1 MDIGEWLREA
11 GLQSYEQAFKDN
23 AVDIEILPRLT
34 ADDLRDIGVHAVGH
48 RRKILEAIRL
58 LNGEDTQP
66 APGSVERRQL
76 TIMFVDLV
84 GSVDLS
90 RRLDPEELRDVMRSY
105 QNAVAGEIAR
115 FEGHVA
121 KFMGDGVLAYF
132 GWPRATEDAAERAV
146 RAGLSAAA
154 AVGGMSAGEGI
165 RLAARVGVATGVVI
179 VGDLLGAG
187 AAKEEVVTGE
197 TPNLAARLQQIAEP
211 GAVVIAESTRRLVG
225 DLFELAG
232 LGALPLKGFAT
243 PAPAWRVLGEGKAE
257 SRFAALRGAHV
268 VPLVGRGEELELM
281 LSRWRLAERGAGQ
294 ILLIFGEPGIGKSR
308 LALAL
313 RAQLEA
319 APISVVNYACSPH
332 HLNSPLFPFI
342 TQLEREAGFASGEAP
357 KERLERLA
365 ALVSAEGLA
374 EDAVP
379 LLADL
384 LRIRTEAV
392 SSRPDMSPQQRRSL
406 LFKLFLARLD
416 RLAARA
422 PVLMVLEDAHW
433 LDPTSRELF
442 DPIVERAQRLPVLLV
457 ATFRR
462 EVPPPWIGFPHVTLL
477 TLSRL
482 PQPQAAALV
491 SRITGGKALPEDVL
505 SQILARTDGVPLF
518 VEELTKAVLESG
530 MLRDAGDRY
539 LLARPLQ
546 SFAIPATLQDSLMA
560 RLDRLAPV
568 KEVAQIGACIGR
580 EFDRELLASVVSTPA
595 SELDAALDRLVAA
608 ELVFRR
614 GPPAAATYVFK
625 HALVCDAAYESLLKR
640 RRQELHERIAAALE
654 DRFPQLVEAQPELA
668 AHHLSEAGLAERALP
683 HWLQA
688 GRLAVARS
696 ANNEAVAHL
705 RSGLDCIGAL
715 ARGPSRARMELSLQL
730 ALGFPLVATRGFA
743 SRDAE
748 TAYQRAQELGR
759 ELGSD
764 EDLFAALRGL
774 GYVYHVRAD
783 FRRIENLVE
792 EAAAVAKRSADPV
805 LSLEAKHF
813 AAMIS
818 FHFGEFR
825 SCRERLL
832 ELIGGGYR
840 GAYHAEIYEIDVGVF
855 CRAYVGHCDWHLGH
869 VGDDLKVAEE
879 GLLLARE
886 VSHPFSIALALNY
899 KGMLHQFRRE
909 PDAALEAA
917 TEAGDVCAEYGFD
930 YYGAWSSLVR
940 AWAIAESRSDRRRP
954 DRLQRGARGVPAHR
968 RPRPDH
974 PPSGTARIAPRQ
986 SRTSLG
992 RAAADRGGD
1001 RHRERD
1007 ERKLVRRRASS
1018 GARIAAAARSRSG
1031 GRGSSRLGIQDRHRN
1046 RDGSGREDARAS
1058 RQRRPCKAPGVA
1070 RQAPGG
1076 AGYSDARLRLVR
1088 RGLGNAGSP

>member
-1 MDIGEWLREA
+1 M
-11 GLQSYEQAFKDN
+11 
-23 AVDIEILPRLT
+23 
-34 ADDLRDIGVHAVGH
+34 
-48 RRKILEAIRL
+48 
-58 LNGEDTQP
+58 
-66 APGSVERRQL
+66 
-76 TIMFVDLV
+76 
-84 GSVDLS
+84 
-90 RRLDPEELRDVMRSY
+90 
-105 QNAVAGEIAR
+105 
-115 FEGHVA
+115 
-121 KFMGDGVLAYF
+121 
-132 GWPRATEDAAERAV
+132 
-146 RAGLSAAA
+146 
-154 AVGGMSAGEGI
+154 
-165 RLAARVGVATGVVI
+165 
-179 VGDLLGAG
+179 
-187 AAKEEVVTGE
+187 
-197 TPNLAARLQQIAEP
+197 
-211 GAVVIAESTRRLVG
+211 
-225 DLFELAG
+225 
-232 LGALPLKGFAT
+232 
-243 PAPAWRVLGEGKAE
+243 
-257 SRFAALRGAHV
+257 
-268 VPLVGRGEELELM
+268 
-281 LSRWRLAERGAGQ
+281 
-294 ILLIFGEPGIGKSR
+294 
-308 LALAL
+308 
-313 RAQLEA
+313 
-319 APISVVNYACSPH
+319 
-332 HLNSPLFPFI
+332 
-342 TQLEREAGFASGEAP
+342 
-357 KERLERLA
+357 
-365 ALVSAEGLA
+365 
-374 EDAVP
+374 
-379 LLADL
+379 
-384 LRIRTEAV
+384 
-392 SSRPDMSPQQRRSL
+392 
-406 LFKLFLARLD
+406 
-416 RLAARA
+416 
-422 PVLMVLEDAHW
+422 
-433 LDPTSRELF
+433 
-442 DPIVERAQRLPVLLV
+442 
-457 ATFRR
+457 
-462 EVPPPWIGFPHVTLL
+462 
-477 TLSRL
+477 
-482 PQPQAAALV
+482 
-491 SRITGGKALPEDVL
+491 
-505 SQILARTDGVPLF
+505 
-518 VEELTKAVLESG
+518 
-530 MLRDAGDRY
+530 
-539 LLARPLQ
+539 
-546 SFAIPATLQDSLMA
+546 
-560 RLDRLAPV
+560 

-940 AWAIAESRSDRRRP
+940 AWAIAESGRIDDGLTAFSAALEAFRRTDARVRITHHLGLLASLHGKAGRASAGL
-954 DRLQRGARGVPAHR
+954 RLIEEAIAIGRETNESWCDAELHRERGSLLLLARGPEAEARADTEFRIAIEIATAQGARTPELRASV
-968 RPRPDH
+968 
-974 PPSGTARIAPRQ
+974 ARAKLRA
-986 SRTSLG
+986 SLG
-992 RAAADRGGD
+992 RR
-1001 RHRERD
+1001 REARD
-1007 ERKLVRRRASS
+1007 ILTPVCAWFGEGLETPD
-1018 GARIAAAARSRSG
+1018 
-1031 GRGSSRLGIQDRHRN
+1031 LL
-1046 RDGSGREDARAS
+1046 EARALL
-1058 RQRRPCKAPGVA
+1058 A
-1070 RQAPGG
+1070 
-1076 AGYSDARLRLVR
+1076 DLR
-1088 RGLGNAGSP
+1088 